1 MRDVEKRL
9 QLLEQENETLRKEL
23 AAARSGSKV

>member
-1 MRDVEKRL
+1 MKAIERRV
-9 QLLEQENETLRKEL
+9 QALEQDNETLRKEL